1 MLKEASGDVGDV
13 RLFTLLVLVDNRVV
27 GVGGV
32 NAETVVVNPI
42 AVKIKDE
49 NFMVMMVMK
58 IYYDGE
64 FRTEVRM

>member
-1 MLKEASGDVGDV
+1 MLKEASGDVWDV
-13 RLFTLLVLVDNRVV
+13 RLFTLLVLVDNDVV

-49 NFMVMMVMK
+49 NFMMMMK
-58 IYYDGE
+58 IYYYGQ